1 MQSVTQLNGPADQTT
16 SGQTE
21 HMPTNTAKTPPLAT
35 DAVEAAA
42 AAAPATGA
50 PETTTVASNVTRER
64 VTATPDPSVVRGDT
78 STSPVSAFE
87 GLHTASLVAGP
98 GGVTCLAVGLAVLQ
112 KVCPPVHVRLKKA
125 VNERCAGMESQ
136 IHYGVSKK

>member
-16 SGQTE
+16 SDQTE
-21 HMPTNTAKTPPLAT
+21 NIPTNTAKTPMLAT
-35 DAVEAAA
+35 DVVEAGA

-50 PETTTVASNVTRER
+50 PETTTVASNVTRSR
-64 VTATPDPSVVRGDT
+64 VTATPDPSVVRGDI

-98 GGVTCLAVGLAVLQ
+98 GGVKCLAVGLAVLQ
-112 KVCPPVHVRLKKA
+112 KVCPPVH
-125 VNERCAGMESQ
+125 
-136 IHYGVSKK
+136 